1 MPGNAG
7 PDARRAP
14 EWEPREHQPPAKIPP
29 DYPWGDGRMEV
40 PVYDS
45 QPYPLW
51 GLTARIT
58 YYLLKKVQA

>member
-1 MPGNAG
+1 MIGQDFPYGTV
-7 PDARRAP
+7 
-14 EWEPREHQPPAKIPP
+14 QIPP

-40 PVYDS
+40 PVYNS